1 MDNTRNG
8 EADCPRLRQGY
19 VAQAGCGESAPQSAQ
34 ARALKKAARA
44 LEESTVI
51 VPYGQEATAK
61 LPPNVISLATLQSL
75 EREIERT
82 EPDEGSRFTQPRF
95 SEPSIA
101 RTDDSARAPF
111 EQRHASPGTVGIQE
125 LTRAMGVDH
134 GLETGPTAPRA
145 TWHANPLQSMLTPRP
160 AQHYR
165 LQMTP
170 GVGLQ
175 VQPVE
180 RVRTRSEARGG
191 FFGVPIKPDLVS
203 VPHKIDRWP
212 EPAPKSGPPED
223 PDSYGPYRLG
233 MFRRAASE
241 AKGCGWEVRVRY
253 TVTFEYP
260 LVMKNF
266 RFVTSEVVSASNIQA
281 IISRAV
287 AREAPEVEAAAD
299 SDGPPLSRGE
309 LQATLLANLDA
320 GAIGSSA
327 ARAAETSCNDPCDL
341 YTVLD
346 GWEFDGSAIIRAG
359 WTGPAPDGP
368 MGHTIVRNDDGTY
381 TVTVVAVSFVI
392 QFRYKVYVR
401 FVCSE
406 TPPLQPPPPPAPQP
420 TAPAPPGDDEF

>member
-170 GVGLQ
+170 GSGCRFNQLNGSALDQ
-175 VQPVE
+175 KP
-180 RVRTRSEARGG
+180 EA
-191 FFGVPIKPDLVS
+191 VS
-203 VPHKIDRWP
+203 L
-212 EPAPKSGPPED
+212 A
-223 PDSYGPYRLG
+223 YRLSQISFLYRTKLTG
-233 MFRRAASE
+233 GRSPLQSLVLRRIRIRTAHTGWGCSAERRA
-241 AKGCGWEVRVRY
+241 KRKDVGGKFGC
-253 TVTFEYP
+253 VT
-260 LVMKNF
+260 
-266 RFVTSEVVSASNIQA
+266 Q
-281 IISRAV
+281 
-287 AREAPEVEAAAD
+287 
-299 SDGPPLSRGE
+299 
-309 LQATLLANLDA
+309 
-320 GAIGSSA
+320 
-327 ARAAETSCNDPCDL
+327 
-341 YTVLD
+341 
-346 GWEFDGSAIIRAG
+346 
-359 WTGPAPDGP
+359 
-368 MGHTIVRNDDGTY
+368 
-381 TVTVVAVSFVI
+381 
-392 QFRYKVYVR
+392 
-401 FVCSE
+401 
-406 TPPLQPPPPPAPQP
+406 
-420 TAPAPPGDDEF
+420 